1 MPKIDPPGGDVS
13 WPKNQGTLGVVGVA
27 PWATLDFCNV
37 LYKMVRARKDWDY
50 PRVLLDINTKLP
62 SRGRHL
68 QLGERDPS
76 PYIAETID
84 ELASAGATVA
94 VVICNTAHIL
104 YEKWAKDR
112 PIPILSI
119 IDETVKL
126 ASRSGGTVVPLVS
139 ASMASRDLYGKALEQ
154 AGLSVVGV
162 PAEIQAWVGEVIES
176 IKVTG
181 HLGKNDEFGLA
192 RLLKFLDDI
201 QGVKTVVL
209 GCTEL
214 SRLETAMKSHGHDV
228 ANSNKAIALSA
239 LSALGFEVE

>member
-13 WPKNQGTLGVVGVA
+13 WPKNQGVLGVVGVA
-27 PWATLDFCNV
+27 PWATLDFCNA

-76 PYIAETID
+76 PYIAETIE

-104 YEKWAKDR
+104 YERWAKE
-112 PIPILSI
+112 PAIPILNI

-126 ASRSGGTVVPLVS
+126 ASRSSSSVVPLVS
-139 ASMASRDLYGKALEQ
+139 ASMASRDLYGKALGE
-154 AGLSVVGV
+154 AGLSVVRV
-162 PAEIQAWVGEVIES
+162 PAEIQVWVEEVVES
-176 IKVTG
+176 VKVTG
-181 HLGKNDEFGLA
+181 HLGKNNELGLT

-214 SRLETAMKSHGHDV
+214 SRLEMAMKSHGHNV
-228 ANSNKAIALSA
+228 ADSNKAIALSA
-239 LSALGFEVE
+239 LSVLGFEVE